1 MCLPVNT
8 EYAPK
13 IDLNKR
19 ENTKRMEGRGLQIGL
34 IQWDSSSE
42 PQKFSLI
49 FVHGGKMTVAAL
61 SIVLS
66 MTTSKV
72 REPLVPGLY
81 PWRGPFLEASNRFF
95 YVFLETDVSHASLL
109 PVEIELL

>member
-34 IQWDSSSE
+34 IQ
-42 PQKFSLI
+42 
-49 FVHGGKMTVAAL
+49 
-61 SIVLS
+61 
-66 MTTSKV
+66 
-72 REPLVPGLY
+72 
-81 PWRGPFLEASNRFF
+81 
-95 YVFLETDVSHASLL
+95 
-109 PVEIELL
+109 